1 LETRSEFKKQALL
14 EFEKETPDLSAI
26 AVMIQS
32 QVEIMSSAL
41 SQNLTLFIDFYTAL
55 DSDQQRM
62 ITQNI
67 KEKIID

>member
-1 LETRSEFKKQALL
+1 METRSEFKKQALL